1 MKLEARSTKF
11 ETNSKSQ
18 NPNTKR
24 LGFRIW
30 NLDIVSD
37 FGFRISDFRL
47 REGVNGFTLL
57 ETIIAVS
64 IVILI
69 GTGAMVSFVNSRN
82 VRDLNTSGQNV
93 LSVLREAQ
101 SKAIAGEDNVIWGVR
116 LEQARFIL
124 FAGPAFSGSPTTT
137 IHTLP
142 SSIEIVNISLAGGG
156 QEIVFERIDG
166 RTNKS
171 GTFDVRV
178 RQATNFIFPITIDSS
193 GKVYQTGTAPAV
205 LGTRI
210 LDTRH
215 RQFNLGWSIQGYN
228 TMTLRFADPPNPD
241 TVQNIAMAAYFGSNP
256 TRFDWFG
263 TTVVGG
269 QNQVLRIHT
278 TFLDGANTT
287 LSVDRDCRYNTKQV
301 KITFDTRDV
310 ATYLADCQTVTVE
323 AYGGVISEP

>member
-1 MKLEARSTKF
+1 MLKTQNTDIYKIQTKY
-11 ETNSKSQ
+11 
-18 NPNTKR
+18 KR
-24 LGFRIW
+24 VCALGFW
-30 NLDIVSD
+30 S
-37 FGFRISDFRL
+37 FGFYWCFDSCVLGFSL
-47 REGVNGFTLL
+47 RERKGFTLL
-57 ETIIAVS
+57 ETIIAIS

-69 GTGAMVSFVNSRN
+69 GAGAMVSFVNSRN
-82 VRDLNTSGQNV
+82 VRDLTTSGQNV

-124 FAGPAFSGSPTTT
+124 FAGGAFAGSPTTT
-137 IHTLP
+137 IHNLP
-142 SSIEIVNISLAGGG
+142 ANIEIVNVSLAGGG
-156 QEIVFERIDG
+156 QEIVFEKIDG
-166 RTNKS
+166 RTDEV

-178 RQATNFIFPITIDSS
+178 RGGTNLIYPITIDVS
-193 GKVYQTGTAPAV
+193 GKVYQTGTAPVV
-205 LGTRI
+205 LGTRV

-215 RQFNLGWSIQGYN
+215 RQFDLGWSIQGYT

-241 TVQNIAMAAYFGSNP
+241 TVQNVAMASYFGSNP
-256 TRFDWFG
+256 TRFDWSG
-263 TTVVGG
+263 TFAVGG

-301 KITFDTRDV
+301 KITFNSRDI